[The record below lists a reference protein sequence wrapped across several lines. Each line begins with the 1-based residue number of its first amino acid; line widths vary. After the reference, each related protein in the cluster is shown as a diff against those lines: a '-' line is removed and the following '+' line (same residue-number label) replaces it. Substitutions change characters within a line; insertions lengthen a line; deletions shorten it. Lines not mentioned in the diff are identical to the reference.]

1 MVLGQL
7 AILTVK
13 RAKCF
18 GVEVDSHLPL
28 PWGPYREVWLSA
40 CLWGTSPFVSDFGP
54 SVGSALALCLL
65 WEGTRKVGLSPLPP
79 LLGMKGSGEPAGSAG
94 RLHSGSGLQA

>member
-7 AILTVK
+7 AFLTAKRFLEWKLTVTFLYPGGLTG
-13 RAKCF
+13 RSGF
-18 GVEVDSHLPL
+18 LPVSGEL
-28 PWGPYREVWLSA
+28 LLL
-40 CLWGTSPFVSDFGP
+40 CLTLGLQCS
-54 SVGSALALCLL
+54 SALALCLL

-79 LLGMKGSGEPAGSAG
+79 LFGMKGSGESAGSAG